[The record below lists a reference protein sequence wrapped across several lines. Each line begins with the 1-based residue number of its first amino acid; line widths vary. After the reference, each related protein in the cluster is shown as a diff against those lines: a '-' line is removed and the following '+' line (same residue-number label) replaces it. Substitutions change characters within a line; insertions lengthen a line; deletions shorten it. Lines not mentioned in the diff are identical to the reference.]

1 MPKTRGAP
9 WRRNY
14 ARSKRFASFF
24 AGFSDERTME
34 LTSHVGT
41 GLSDRTVPDLVSL
54 ILYICD
60 TCVYRENTKTI
71 EPAHTRRSTSLRCRK
86 LRARRSGSSSRLLSM
101 LI

>member
-1 MPKTRGAP
+1 MRGAP

-34 LTSHVGT
+34 LTSHIGT

-54 ILYICD
+54 ISYVCD
-60 TCVYRENTKTI
+60 TCICKENTQTIDSDPRLSKTAC
-71 EPAHTRRSTSLRCRK
+71 EEDREQLV
-86 LRARRSGSSSRLLSM
+86 SM